1 MAMDFWKI
9 AISTKGRISSNG
21 KFDEI
26 STQSGFHKMECQCV
40 FSWCKI
46 CCNGRLVWGVFGV
59 LEWSKCCSLAEEQ
72 VAYTYSDVLA
82 KLFHSMYLVSLR
94 RRKNLMILEELRA

>member
-1 MAMDFWKI
+1 MAMVFWKK
-9 AISTKGRISSNG
+9 AISTKGRIPSNG
-21 KFDEI
+21 KFLKYLSNQDF
-26 STQSGFHKMECQCV
+26 TRWNV
-40 FSWCKI
+40 
-46 CCNGRLVWGVFGV
+46 GV
-59 LEWSKCCSLAEEQ
+59 LEWSKCCSRAEEQ

>member
-1 MAMDFWKI
+1 
-9 AISTKGRISSNG
+9 
-21 KFDEI
+21 
-26 STQSGFHKMECQCV
+26 MECQCV
-40 FSWCKI
+40 FSWSKI
-46 CCNGRLVWGVFGV
+46 CNWRLVWGVFGV
-59 LEWSKCCSLAEEQ
+59 VERSKGCSLAEEQ